1 MHKITSS
8 HKEVIE
14 AIPIEDR
21 AEGIQNIDLDKEAL
35 PMERALGVQWCIEKD
50 SFQFRIVLKDRPC
63 TRRGI
68 LSTVSSVYDPL
79 GFVAPLLLEG
89 KKILQELCRE
99 RADWDDPVPEGIK
112 MRWEKWRSELPSLE
126 ELTIPRC
133 YKPSNF
139 GPIASVELHHFSDA
153 STQGYGQCSYLRLT
167 NGKGCIHCSFVM
179 GKARVAPLK
188 PVTVPRLELTAAVVS
203 VKTSAQLQQQLDY
216 EGIEEVFWTDS
227 KVVLGYIANETRRFH
242 IFVGNRVQQIQEHSS
257 SDQWHYVDTK
267 SNPADHASRGLNP
280 QGLQKSNWITGPAF
294 LWKDKSCWPVNE
306 AKEIFTLS
314 EDDPEVK
321 NKVALVTSTD
331 KSFVSLAS
339 RLKYFSDYHRAKK
352 AVALCLL
359 YIQKLKERVKSRKP
373 ACLEKPSTRIIET
386 RSTSQVASTKKVNQ
400 PSQSITVAAMQQAES
415 IMIRA
420 VQAIHF
426 DEEIKVLTSAN
437 QESAPNKDRAIK
449 KSSILFKLDPFLDA
463 SGILRAGGR
472 LKFAEMPE
480 FVKFPII
487 VPGKSHI
494 ANLIVKH
501 CHEQV
506 NHQGRGMTIN
516 EVRSCGYWI
525 VGGSSAVASHISKC
539 VKCRKMRGV
548 VEDQKMADF
557 PLDRSEPAPP
567 FTFSAVDYFGPW
579 LIKEGRKEVKRY
591 GVLFTCM
598 ASRAVHLESANS
610 LDTASFI
617 NALRRFTCRRGPVRQ
632 LRSDQGSNFVGA
644 KRELKEAVS
653 EFDDNQIKEE
663 LLKNNCDWITFKM
676 NVPSA
681 SHMGGV
687 WERQIRTVRSVL
699 SAILEKNGAQLDD
712 ESLRTYL
719 CECEA
724 IINSRP
730 LTVTNLN
737 DPSSLEPLTPSHLLT
752 LKSKVVLPPP
762 GMFQTPDLY
771 SRKRWRRVQHLANE
785 FWCRWRK
792 EFLLSLQQRTKWNH
806 PRRNLSVGD
815 IVIVKDDTL
824 PRNCWRLARVSRTY
838 PSEDGYIRSVQV
850 DLGDADLPADGKR
863 KEPVRRLDR
872 PVNKLILL
880 VESGA
885 DKA

>member
-1 MHKITSS
+1 
-8 HKEVIE
+8 
-14 AIPIEDR
+14 
-21 AEGIQNIDLDKEAL
+21 
-35 PMERALGVQWCIEKD
+35 
-50 SFQFRIVLKDRPC
+50 
-63 TRRGI
+63 
-68 LSTVSSVYDPL
+68 
-79 GFVAPLLLEG
+79 
-89 KKILQELCRE
+89 
-99 RADWDDPVPEGIK
+99 
-112 MRWEKWRSELPSLE
+112 
-126 ELTIPRC
+126 
-133 YKPSNF
+133 
-139 GPIASVELHHFSDA
+139 
-153 STQGYGQCSYLRLT
+153 
-167 NGKGCIHCSFVM
+167 M

-506 NHQGRGMTIN
+506 NHKGRGMTIN

-824 PRNCWRLARVSRTY
+824 PRNCWQLARVSRTH